1 MSLLLDALKKAE
13 AAKRQSAAAGADA
26 ATTAQE
32 LEPAPPPPAS
42 PLPDL
47 SAHIDTV
54 DADLAAVSTAPPLR
68 KPATPR
74 REPGRP
80 PADRVDA
87 EREAARN
94 VFAAKRTPRPGRT
107 PLAIALAVAGVAALG
122 IGGWFWWQLQSLTP
136 GSLAARPAPSFPP
149 TSPAPLPAA
158 PSPSASPP
166 LTMPASPPLALPP
179 AAEAPPSAARP
190 LAEAAPEPDPLP
202 RKPPP
207 APPAAEPESPV
218 RITRGQLRLNPTL
231 AQAYARLQA
240 DDSEGAANAYAQ
252 VLRSDPRNVD
262 ALLGMASVALRQGQ
276 PPLAESWYLK
286 ALEADPRDLNAQAG
300 LINLRGR
307 ADPVAAESRLK
318 GLLASQ
324 PDSAALNFSLGNLYA
339 GQRRWAEAQQAYFN
353 AHTADSTHPDYLYNL
368 AASLD
373 HLHLPQLALDYYQS
387 ALAAAARR
395 PPSFDAARVRA
406 RVIELQP

>member
-32 LEPAPPPPAS
+32 LALELESAPPPPAS

-80 PADRVDA
+80 PADRIDA

-122 IGGWFWWQLQSLTP
+122 IGGWFWWQLQSLAP
-136 GSLAARPAPSFPP
+136 GSLAAHPTPSFPP

-158 PSPSASPP
+158 PSSSASPP
-166 LTMPASPPLALPP
+166 LTAPAAPPL
-179 AAEAPPSAARP
+179 ARP

-207 APPAAEPESPV
+207 APLAAEPESPV

-324 PDSAALNFSLGNLYA
+324 PESAALNFSLGNLYA